1 MKSNA
6 HAVFDLKYHLVIVTK
21 YRRKALTASMR
32 ALVKE
37 TFVSVLTKWRCEVV
51 EFGGEADH
59 VHLLFSA
66 HPALEL
72 SRVVNNLKTASSRRL
87 RNTFPEQVKRHY
99 WKPVFWHRA
108 YYIGSVGDA
117 SLETVKRYVA
127 NQKQS

>member
-1 MKSNA
+1 
-6 HAVFDLKYHLVIVTK
+6 
-21 YRRKALTASMR
+21 
-32 ALVKE
+32 
-37 TFVSVLTKWRCEVV
+37 VLAKWRCEVV

-59 VHLLFSA
+59 VHVLFTA

-72 SRVVNNLKTASSRRL
+72 SKVVNNLKTASSRRL
-87 RNTFPEQVKRHY
+87 RNTFPKQVKKFY

-108 YYIGSVGDA
+108 YYISSVGNA